1 MSASSSQTSGELLD
15 RVLLCP
21 NLPTLP
27 TVAVEVLELTRDENV
42 VMANIARVVQND
54 QALTSKIL
62 RTVNSSYYGL
72 ATPCP
77 SISRAIAYLGLNT
90 VKSLVLSFS
99 LVECFNK
106 SKRPESSFDYVRHWR
121 RSLYGACAARL
132 IAHQGNLGDPEDAF
146 IAALLQDIGSLAMH
160 IAIGDDYDA
169 VTNDPSRPHTD
180 LPAQEQQLFGFHHA
194 EAGAQLG
201 ERWRLPPSLVAGI
214 RYHHRP
220 STTPAEHAALL
231 RAVTLGTLAAEAL
244 SPSDGRAALEQF
256 FADARSYAKLDHE
269 TASSLLEK
277 VADGASEMSRLFKLD
292 TGAAAEVGRLLSEA
306 NEALL
311 HHQIEQDRRANRL
324 QHRNRELSKQAITDG
339 LTNAFNRKYFD
350 EQLHDQFQLAQ
361 ESGSSI
367 SVVFVDAD
375 HFKSVNDQYGHQV
388 GDAVLVE
395 LSRRLHKAAGDAGI
409 VCRYGGEE
417 FSIILPGYQRA
428 PAGMI
433 GESIRRHVEMEPFDT
448 SGVEGGPESLPIT
461 VSVGV
466 ASFEPETS
474 LILKKA
480 AHLVQAADKAV
491 YSAKASGRN
500 CVRIFNPKPAAI
512 RDVRNRRA
520 SAGGTPAPNNAS
532 LAAQVV
538 CFPSTTGTK
547 AAAFGRDGNSP
558 FRVLLV
564 EDDPTHVRLL
574 QAGIQHT
581 CHVELVVARTGEAAI
596 TILKNGL
603 DGIPYAADLILTD
616 LRLPGISG
624 LDVLRTV
631 KESGALRHIPVVV
644 LSASDSDADMHECL
658 SAGANAFLP
667 KQTMASGPIEAV
679 RDMIGFW
686 SRTRRAA

>member
-1 MSASSSQTSGELLD
+1 MSASSTPTSSELLE

-106 SKRPESSFDYVRHWR
+106 SKRPDSAFDYVRHWR
-121 RSLYGACAARL
+121 RSLYSACAARL
-132 IAHQGNLGDPEDAF
+132 IAHQGRLGDPEDAF

-160 IAIGDDYDA
+160 IAIGDEYDVA
-169 VTNDPSRPHTD
+169 TNDPSRPHAD
-180 LPAQEQQLFGFHHA
+180 LPAKEQQLFGFHHA
-194 EAGAQLG
+194 EAGAQLA
-201 ERWRLPPSLVAGI
+201 ERWRLPPSLAAAI

-220 STTPAEHAALL
+220 STTPNEHAPLL

-256 FADARSYAKLDHE
+256 FADARSYADLDHA
-269 TASSLLEK
+269 TASELLER

-292 TGAAAEVGRLLSEA
+292 TGSAAEVGRLLSEA
-306 NEALL
+306 NDALL
-311 HHQIEQDRRANRL
+311 HHQIEQDRRTNRL

-339 LTNAFNRKYFD
+339 LTNAFNRQYFD
-350 EQLHDQFQLAQ
+350 EQLDDQFQMAQ
-361 ESGSSI
+361 ESGTSL

-375 HFKSVNDQYGHQV
+375 HFKSVNDQHGHQV

-395 LSRRLHKAAGDAGI
+395 LSRRLFKAAGESGI

-417 FSIILPGYQRA
+417 FAIILPGYQRA

-433 GESIRRHVEMEPFDT
+433 GESIRRHIEVETFDT
-448 SGVEGGPESLPIT
+448 SGVDGGPETLPIT

-466 ASFEPETS
+466 AAYEPETANLLRKPS
-474 LILKKA
+474 
-480 AHLVQAADKAV
+480 HLVQAADKAV

-500 CVRIFNPKPAAI
+500 CVRIFNPKPSAI
-512 RDVRNRRA
+512 RDARARRTA
-520 SAGGTPAPNNAS
+520 AGGQPTPNAAS
-532 LAAQVV
+532 LASHVV
-538 CFPSTTGTK
+538 CFPSTTGNQT
-547 AAAFGRDGNSP
+547 AAMGRDGVSP

-564 EDDPTHVRLL
+564 EDDPMHVRLL
-574 QAGIQHT
+574 HAGFQHT
-581 CHVELVVARTGEAAI
+581 CHVELVIARTGEAAI

-624 LDVLRTV
+624 LDVLRAV
-631 KESGALRHIPVVV
+631 KDSGALRHIPVVV
-644 LSASDSDADMHECL
+644 LSASDSEADMNECL
-658 SAGANAFLP
+658 CAGANAYLP
-667 KQTMASGPIEAV
+667 KQSMANSPIEAV

-686 SRTRRAA
+686 SRTCRAA